1 MAKKKVTNF
10 SFLIDI
16 ELEKSLKLYS
26 KKLKISK
33 ESFIE
38 LAIKEKISNID
49 RVNKMLNNPN
59 RIKGHLQVLY
69 RDYETLLRL
78 LKQQK
83 PIDREAIKRLEIKID
98 SHNGFS
104 IPKFKE
110 LKNQIDE
117 FLE

>member
-49 RVNKMLNNPN
+49 RVNK
-59 RIKGHLQVLY
+59 K
-69 RDYETLLRL
+69 T
-78 LKQQK
+78 K
-83 PIDREAIKRLEIKID
+83 
-98 SHNGFS
+98 
-104 IPKFKE
+104 
-110 LKNQIDE
+110 
-117 FLE
+117 